1 MTISRHLTAPASPKD
16 YDSLIGRLGA
26 RAGFNFPENKGN
38 IYARF
43 SVVHDFQGEVETTA
57 LNNTSRTV
65 KDDLG
70 GTWVE
75 YGVGGNFRL
84 SDTANV
90 YVDLERTSGGEIQEN
105 WRWTIGARKVF

>member
-1 MTISRHLTAPASPKD
+1 MKKTIIAVATLAAASLAQATD
-16 YDSLIGRLGA
+16 TTWTSQ
-26 RAGFNFPENKGN
+26 NKGN

>member
-1 MTISRHLTAPASPKD
+1 MPVACEAI
-16 YDSLIGRLGA
+16 
-26 RAGFNFPENKGN
+26 
-38 IYARF
+38 
-43 SVVHDFQGEVETTA
+43 
-57 LNNTSRTV
+57 
-65 KDDLG
+65 
-70 GTWVE
+70 WVE